1 MKVNNALVSAM
12 KSERISVLTGGAL
25 GVATTLAAILMATS
39 LPAGAQG
46 WTTETT
52 QVQAKKAV
60 PTAARKPGRV
70 VTAKKPAKSQERL
83 DPVPV
88 DEPPHAYAPLED
100 EAPNRITVRSESPA
114 TTAATVVPKPAPA
127 AAPAPAP
134 APPAPATT
142 AVAAPVSP
150 SAQTG
155 PEPIPAAAET
165 EEEPDDPFVDLHL
178 VERSLTGDVA
188 TTQAAETSRTAVEVG
203 PTSQTPAGQY
213 CTNIADAAIDARIA
227 WQRQNLAEAEKLVQQ
242 KATELEAKTAEF
254 QRWLQR
260 RDEFVEKAKKTVV
273 DIYTKMKPDAAALQL
288 QVLDEETAAAVLV
301 KLDPRTASAVMNEMD
316 PTQAA
321 RLTSIISGAA
331 RTPRPRAPAAA
342 GRS

>member
-25 GVATTLAAILMATS
+25 GVATTLAAILIGTS

-60 PTAARKPGRV
+60 PTAARKPGRAV
-70 VTAKKPAKSQERL
+70 AARKPAKSQERL
-83 DPVPV
+83 APAPI
-88 DEPPHAYAPLED
+88 DEPPHTYAPLED
-100 EAPNRITVRSESPA
+100 EAPNRITVRSESPV
-114 TTAATVVPKPAPA
+114 TTATVVPKPAPA

-134 APPAPATT
+134 APATA
-142 AVAAPVSP
+142 AVAAPASP
-150 SAQTG
+150 SAQTR
-155 PEPIPAAAET
+155 PEPIRTVAET

-188 TTQAAETSRTAVEVG
+188 TTQAAETSRTAIEVG

-213 CTNIADAAIDARIA
+213 CTNIADAAVDARIA

-260 RDEFVEKAKKTVV
+260 RDEFVERAKKTVV
-273 DIYTKMKPDAAALQL
+273 DIYTKMRPDAAALQL
-288 QVLDEETAAAVLV
+288 QSLDEETAAAVLV
-301 KLDPRTASAVMNEMD
+301 KLDARAASAVMNEMD
-316 PTQAA
+316 PMQAA
-321 RLTSIISGAA
+321 RLTAIISGASKL
-331 RTPRPRAPAAA
+331 PRPRPAPPA

>member
-25 GVATTLAAILMATS
+25 GVATTLAAILIGTS

-60 PTAARKPGRV
+60 PTAARKPGRAM
-70 VTAKKPAKSQERL
+70 TAKKPAKSQERL
-83 DPVPV
+83 APVPV

-114 TTAATVVPKPAPA
+114 TTAATVVPKPAAAAAPA
-127 AAPAPAP
+127 AAPAPPTTAV
-134 APPAPATT
+134 PAPA
-142 AVAAPVSP
+142 SR

-155 PEPIPAAAET
+155 PDPIPTVAET

-188 TTQAAETSRTAVEVG
+188 TTQAAETSRTAIEVG